1 MKCPNCG
8 KEIPDD
14 SLYCEYC
21 GYKIEKNPI
30 ETQNANKKFS
40 IFYLVKTGVLGIL
53 TILVLL
59 FNMGLY
65 LFKLYYIILFGFQY
79 ANINLSRF
87 HIQLFD
93 TSLMK
98 NVYLYPVYAFIMIFV
113 YISLFSVWR
122 SSIRTNDSDF
132 AKPLFS
138 KVMYRLFYLVLT
150 SAIAMLIEAHT
161 SNFYGHIYPPDL
173 EFSFIYYPFISAI
186 SAYFIIVLYIY
197 YEPLRRAIQNVRNN
211 IDFSSY
217 SMSKE
222 ISENSKTLNRLS
234 IKESI
239 NKLLS
244 YLFKVKFGSLLII
257 FMSLDTAF
265 VILDTVYNSFGNS
278 VTHLLL
284 LFDILEIV
292 GIYLFWIS
300 ASDTYE
306 EYPTYSVLNNMG
318 KALLFVAIIQAMYL
332 SIVANLIP
340 LLYPFTINY
349 IVMTIS
355 PVISYLIVTL
365 LKYSELTRIKREIN
379 ESSS

>member
-1 MKCPNCG
+1 
-8 KEIPDD
+8 
-14 SLYCEYC
+14 
-21 GYKIEKNPI
+21 
-30 ETQNANKKFS
+30 
-40 IFYLVKTGVLGIL
+40 
-53 TILVLL
+53 
-59 FNMGLY
+59 
-65 LFKLYYIILFGFQY
+65 
-79 ANINLSRF
+79 
-87 HIQLFD
+87 
-93 TSLMK
+93 
-98 NVYLYPVYAFIMIFV
+98 
-113 YISLFSVWR
+113 
-122 SSIRTNDSDF
+122 
-132 AKPLFS
+132 
-138 KVMYRLFYLVLT
+138 
-150 SAIAMLIEAHT
+150 
-161 SNFYGHIYPPDL
+161 
-173 EFSFIYYPFISAI
+173 
-186 SAYFIIVLYIY
+186 
-197 YEPLRRAIQNVRNN
+197 
-211 IDFSSY
+211 
-217 SMSKE
+217 MSKE

-244 YLFKVKFGSLLII
+244 YLFEVKFGSLLII